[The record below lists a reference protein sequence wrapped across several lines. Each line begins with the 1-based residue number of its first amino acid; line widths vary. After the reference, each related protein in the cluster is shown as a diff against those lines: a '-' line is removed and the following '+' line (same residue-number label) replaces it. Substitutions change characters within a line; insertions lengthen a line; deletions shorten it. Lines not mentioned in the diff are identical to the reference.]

1 MKTISLDFNK
11 RKNTW
16 KYTIEYFVV
25 DIALLQEAPAMLPN
39 IKLGSAHEI
48 LMHLKIV

>member
-1 MKTISLDFNK
+1 MKIICWNFNK

-25 DIALLQEAPAMLPN
+25 DIALLQEAPAKSYRTLN
-39 IKLGSAHEI
+39 
-48 LMHLKIV
+48 